1 MQKTGLTSFHPAVQ
15 RWFAATLG
23 NPTPIQLDAWS
34 ALSENRHALI
44 SAPTGEGKTL
54 AGFLAI
60 IDDLVKRAIAGQD
73 IRRLRNDAIRGSA
86 SPGTSVSP
94 GARILYISPLKALS
108 NDIEKNLQLP
118 LRGIQHE
125 LKKDGIG
132 IDEIHAMVRTG
143 DSTASERAK
152 LVRLKPQIVVT
163 TPESFYLLLTSASG
177 RALLE
182 TIETVIVDEIHALV
196 SNRRGAHLA
205 LSLERLEAIRRH
217 AAEEQGDLSSY
228 RRVRRIGISATV
240 RPLERVAKY
249 LVGDEPIALCSDK
262 KQRPFDIR
270 MLMPT
275 AGLSAVMSGENWDE
289 VYQRLAEEIKTRRTT
304 LIFVNNRRLCERLAR
319 HLSELLGQNLVASHH
334 GSLSHAQRHRAE
346 QMLKA
351 GELKVMIAT
360 SSLELGLDIGSI
372 DLVVQ
377 ISSPRSIHAFI
388 QRAGRSEHNKLGTSR
403 ALLIPLSRDDLVE
416 CIALIRSLR
425 AGELEEVALCAPAL
439 DVLAQQIIAEVSMR
453 DYSVAE
459 LFGLFTGAWVYR
471 NLELNKFRQLLQML
485 NDGYSLRFGRKARY
499 IFYDKTS
506 DHLHARPGTRIYA
519 ALNGGAIPENFEY
532 EVVDEREQVFVGTVH
547 EDFAIE
553 SIQGDVFQL
562 GNRMWQI
569 TSVRGNRVSVFHAPD
584 KHPTIPFWI
593 VDVPGRT
600 DALSKA
606 VSSLNESFLAAPD
619 LDRFVSVSQGETDLA
634 EAEIRAAAE
643 YLRESREALKA
654 LPTHKAVILERFFDE
669 VNNCHIVLH
678 SPFGTQINRAWGLAL
693 RKRFCRQFNFELQ
706 AAANDSAIIL
716 SLSHTHSF
724 ILDEVFSYLSSK
736 SARDVLIQ
744 ALLDAPMFEIR
755 WRWNASRA
763 LAILRRNSRG
773 KTPAQW
779 QKSNAQDLIALLFP
793 DQIACAENLSGPRE
807 IPDHPLVEQTMYD
820 CLNEAMDVE
829 GFLRVLKGIETGEI
843 KTLTV
848 DSAEPSQLAHEIIN
862 ARPYAFLDDA
872 PLEERRTRAVR
883 TNFEEREGDTISD
896 ATLAAVQAETL
907 YPARNAYELYD
918 RITQFAIVP
927 EADLPRLGFSAG
939 IAELIE
945 KGKVLRLTSP
955 PGPLST
961 MWRGGERVGVPEE
974 GICLSP
980 PSPFN
985 GEGGRGGEVGY
996 FVSADKLDLIN
1007 AAYGTADA
1015 GNELAD
1021 QRRYSAIE
1029 AIILSHLELLGPL
1042 SIHKISERLALADS
1056 AVTLALLALENSGSV
1071 FQFERRGEKLFV
1083 ERAYYQRLLHY
1094 DRRPRDRQYRVSAE
1108 NYLKFL
1114 HVWQHAAGELMQG
1127 SESLRKIILQLQG
1140 VALAQDDWVAA
1151 LKLRVADF
1159 SERMLEDLF
1168 LTGEFFWWRPV
1179 LPEAGVK
1186 TITPKTRFMILSRE
1200 LWFKIAEPFE
1210 VKSLMTLSTDAKRIY
1225 DYLGKNGASFIADIH
1240 YSDKVFTEQ
1249 TLRGMRE
1256 LVARGLVTSDQFFA
1270 LRRLVKSAQRVSPR
1284 INSWANA
1291 PFPAGRFALVR
1302 FGESGDESER
1312 AVAIAEMQLARQGVI
1327 YRYAAEKDFF
1337 KVPWPKFVKS
1347 LRLLEMRGLIRGG
1360 RFIEG
1365 LWGEQFA
1372 EPQALGLLAGVDGLP
1387 FIKEASLS
1395 DPLALTRRLLVRLG
1409 VLISAPAALRR
1420 A

>member
-1 MQKTGLTSFHPAVQ
+1 MKSLPMQETALTNFHPAVQ
-15 RWFAATLG
+15 RWFFRTLG
-23 NPTPIQLDAWS
+23 SPTPIQVEAWN

-60 IDDLVKRAIAGQD
+60 IDDLVKRAVAGEN
-73 IRRLRNDAIRGSA
+73 IRRS
-86 SPGTSVSP
+86 
-94 GARILYISPLKALS
+94 RILYISPLKALS
-108 NDIEKNLQLP
+108 NDIEKNLQIP
-118 LRGIQHE
+118 LRGIRHE
-125 LKKDGIG
+125 LEKEGID

-163 TPESFYLLLTSASG
+163 TPESLYLLLTSASG

-205 LSLERLEAIRRH
+205 LSLERLEAIRLQ
-217 AAEEQGDLSSY
+217 AAKEKGDLSRY
-228 RRVRRIGISATV
+228 ARMRRIGISATV
-240 RPLERVAKY
+240 RPLERVAEY
-249 LVGDEPIALCSDK
+249 LVGNEPIALCSDK

-289 VYQRLAEEIKTRRTT
+289 VYRSLADEIQKRRTT

-351 GELKVMIAT
+351 GDLKVMIAT

-388 QRAGRSEHNKLGTSR
+388 QRAGRSEHNKHGTSR

-425 AGELEEVALCAPAL
+425 AGELEEVSLCVPAL

-459 LFGLFTGAWVYR
+459 LFSLFTGAYAYR
-471 NLELNKFRQLLQML
+471 NLALDKFRQLLQML

-499 IFYDKTS
+499 IFYDKSS

-532 EVVDEREQVFVGTVH
+532 EVVDEKEQVFVGTVH

-593 VDVPGRT
+593 VDVPGRS

-619 LDRFVSVSQGETDLA
+619 LERFVSASQRETGLT
-634 EAEIRAAAE
+634 EAEMRAAAE

-654 LPTHKAVILERFFDE
+654 LPTHHTVILERFFDE

-724 ILDEVFSYLSSK
+724 ILDEVFTYLSSK

-829 GFLRVLKGIETGEI
+829 GFLRVLRGLESGEI
-843 KTLTV
+843 RTLTV
-848 DSAEPSQLAHEIIN
+848 DSAQPSQLAHEIIN

-927 EADLPRLGFSAG
+927 EAEAAKLGFATGLADLAASEKIIHYRLPFQPTA
-939 IAELIE
+939 IA
-945 KGKVLRLTSP
+945 
-955 PGPLST
+955 
-961 MWRGGERVGVPEE
+961 VG
-974 GICLSP
+974 S
-980 PSPFN
+980 
-985 GEGGRGGEVGY
+985 Y
-996 FVSADKLDLIN
+996 FISADKLDLVQS
-1007 AAYGTADA
+1007 AYSTAES
-1015 GNELAD
+1015 NEIAD

-1029 AIILSHLELLGPL
+1029 AIVLSHLELLGPL
-1042 SIHKISERLALADS
+1042 SIRKISERLALEES
-1056 AVTLALLALENSGSV
+1056 TVTLALLALENSGSV
-1071 FQFERRGEKLFV
+1071 FQFERRGEKMFV
-1083 ERAYYQRLLHY
+1083 ERAYYQRLLHF

-1108 NYLKFL
+1108 QYLKFL
-1114 HVWQHAAGELMQG
+1114 QVWQHAAGEALSG
-1127 SESLRKIILQLQG
+1127 SASLRKILLQLQG
-1140 VALAQDDWVAA
+1140 VALSQQDWVEA
-1151 LKLRVADF
+1151 LKLRLTDF
-1159 SERMLEDLF
+1159 SERMLEELF

-1179 LPEAGVK
+1179 SSESKLK
-1186 TITPKTRFMILSRE
+1186 TITPKTRYMILSRE
-1200 LWFKIAEPFE
+1200 LWYRIAEPFGT
-1210 VKSLMTLSTDAKRIY
+1210 KSLSTLSADAKRIY
-1225 DYLGKNGASFIADIH
+1225 EYLDKNGASFMGDIH
-1240 YSDKVFTEQ
+1240 AQGKFFSEQ

-1270 LRRLVKSAQRVSPR
+1270 LRRLSMSKRRVSPR
-1284 INSWANA
+1284 MNSWANT
-1291 PFPAGRFALVR
+1291 PFPPGRFALMR
-1302 FGESGDESER
+1302 FPDAIDESDR
-1312 AVAIAEMQLARQGVI
+1312 MIAVAEMQLARQGVI

-1337 KVPWPKFVKS
+1337 KVPWPQFVRT
-1347 LRLLEMRGLIRGG
+1347 LRLMEMRGLIRGG

-1372 EPQALGLLAGVDGLP
+1372 EPQALGLLAGME
-1387 FIKEASLS
+1387 KASLYKEIS
-1395 DPLALTRRLLVRLG
+1395 FADPVSQVSRLMERLG
-1409 VLISAPAALRR
+1409 VLPPVRKQLLA
-1420 A
+1420 